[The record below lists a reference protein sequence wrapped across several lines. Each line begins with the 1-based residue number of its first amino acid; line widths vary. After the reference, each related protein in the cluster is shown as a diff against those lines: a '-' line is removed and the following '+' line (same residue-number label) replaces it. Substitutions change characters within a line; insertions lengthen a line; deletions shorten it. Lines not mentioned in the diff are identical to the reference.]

1 MYTKCFTPKK
11 IQSIEALFNSIFPL
25 FFHPFTK
32 IDNVFITITCNG
44 TFAYIY
50 AALWNGTEGAN
61 GEGVAIVSSLSSFDR
76 EQQKEYLLPIV
87 IKDSGK

>member
-1 MYTKCFTPKK
+1 MKQKN
-11 IQSIEALFNSIFPL
+11 QSIEALSNSIFPL
-25 FFHPFTK
+25 FFYPLQNLQCIHYHQ
-32 IDNVFITITCNG
+32 CNDSSG
-44 TFAYIY
+44 CIN

-87 IKDSGK
+87 IKDSGN